1 MPYAETKYHFKSLI
15 EIFIEQEIMA
25 TTKPVAPKKEIVY
38 TPLEKHFGLDA
49 GVRAY
54 TNSKATPIEAAC
66 PSLLYGVE
74 LEIEHADRWEDWEG
88 YGYSFKEDHSLR
100 NNGRELVTQPM
111 TISVLKFCLEQFFER
126 SKVTEFNY
134 SERCSVHVH
143 ANCRDLSLDQ
153 VSVVA
158 LLYQV
163 FEVLLFQFIG
173 ADRNKNIFCV
183 PWYETTLTY
192 NVINNLKS
200 GDHHGLK
207 KWQKYT
213 ALNLLPLYRYGTVEF
228 RHMAGTN
235 NLKFIIDWCN
245 LIGCLFAYAKEHTLE
260 QTKEWIID
268 LNTTSAYRDTLQT
281 VFGNWADLL
290 RTPGFEILLEEGV
303 LNMKYALMST
313 PRPSLTDDIFGE
325 MIRQETERVRAAVHN
340 PQRPQLLRP
349 VLRDPVEAW
358 MEEEEREMQRQDR
371 EWLAFPAAQPVQ
383 AGAITGTAAIAG
395 TVDPNMFYTTANAV
409 WRTT

>member
-1 MPYAETKYHFKSLI
+1 
-15 EIFIEQEIMA
+15 
-25 TTKPVAPKKEIVY
+25 
-38 TPLEKHFGLDA
+38 
-49 GVRAY
+49 
-54 TNSKATPIEAAC
+54 
-66 PSLLYGVE
+66 
-74 LEIEHADRWEDWEG
+74 
-88 YGYSFKEDHSLR
+88 
-100 NNGRELVTQPM
+100 M

-126 SKVTEFNY
+126 SKVTEANY

-290 RTPGFEILLEEGV
+290 RTPGFEVLLEEGV

-313 PRPSLTDDIFGE
+313 PQPSLTDDIFTD
-325 MIRQETERVRAAVHN
+325 MIRQEAERLRGAVRN
-340 PQRPQLLRP
+340 PPRPPLRP
-349 VLRDPVEAW
+349 IRIDTVENW
-358 MEEEEREMQRQDR
+358 MDDLEQERAPDRR
-371 EWLAFPAAQPVQ
+371 EWLAFPAAQPAVQ
-383 AGAITGTAAIAG
+383 AGAITGTAATVG
-395 TVDPNMFYTTANAV
+395 TIDNIFYTTDAPGTV
-409 WRTT
+409 IWRTT

>member
-1 MPYAETKYHFKSLI
+1 
-15 EIFIEQEIMA
+15 MA
-25 TTKPVAPKKEIVY
+25 TTKPAAPKKEIVY
-38 TPLEKHFGLDA
+38 TELEKHFGLDA

-74 LEIEHADRWEDWEG
+74 LEIENAPLWGEWEG

-100 NNGRELVTQPM
+100 NHGIELITQPM
-111 TISVLKFCLEQFFER
+111 TISVLNYCLEKFFER
-126 SKVTEFNY
+126 SKVTDRNY

-143 ANCRDLSLDQ
+143 ANCRDMSLDQ

-183 PWYETTLTY
+183 PWYETTLTHS
-192 NVINNLKS
+192 VINQLKA
-200 GDHHGLK
+200 GDHGQLK

-213 ALNLLPLYRYGTVEF
+213 ALNLLPLYKYGTIEF
-228 RHMAGTN
+228 RHMAGTHD
-235 NLKFIIDWCN
+235 LKFIIDWCN

-260 QTKEWIID
+260 QTREWIID

-281 VFGNWADLL
+281 VFGQWADLL
-290 RTPGFEILLEEGV
+290 RKPGFEILLEEGV
-303 LNMKYALMST
+303 LNMKYSLMEKKKSGLYETYVQMRADAAGHAEIT
-313 PRPSLTDDIFGE
+313 PDPAPWNGIVEGQHR
-325 MIRQETERVRAAVHN
+325 R
-340 PQRPQLLRP
+340 RPQLLQIDRQWFTTADEIFNRP
-349 VLRDPVEAW
+349 VAAATGGTMLTGAAASTLPSILDDFW
-358 MEEEEREMQRQDR
+358 IQEEETR
-371 EWLAFPAAQPVQ
+371 
-383 AGAITGTAAIAG
+383 
-395 TVDPNMFYTTANAV
+395 
-409 WRTT
+409 